1 LVTKHPPAIDAASL
15 VSALKNKRPA
25 TVGTK
30 NLKYQTRFVLFLD
43 FLGFT
48 DIVAKTRKG
57 SRNHEVGLIGKIR
70 NAMLLPIPTL
80 DQSVP
85 SGLGF
90 KQSKRPL
97 ISATTFSDF
106 TIAVATHDDAGFV
119 TLVKLATD
127 FYLQALQNGFACRG
141 GISLGEVYC
150 ESEASAGR
158 NIIFGPAFLDAYQLE
173 HAHAQSSRIVLSNSA
188 ASYFKECAAG
198 RTCPIK
204 AKAYLKNLIQQD
216 KDGPFRIYPFRD
228 LAPLENAHERL
239 EDIHKEIREM
249 LEKYTESPRVF
260 SKLRRLAEE
269 FNNHMGTIEAPEKL
283 KLILPF

>member
-1 LVTKHPPAIDAASL
+1 
-15 VSALKNKRPA
+15 
-25 TVGTK
+25 
-30 NLKYQTRFVLFLD
+30 
-43 FLGFT
+43 
-48 DIVAKTRKG
+48 
-57 SRNHEVGLIGKIR
+57 
-70 NAMLLPIPTL
+70 MMLPIPKL

-90 KQSKRPL
+90 NQSKQPL

-127 FYLQALQNGFACRG
+127 FYLQALQSGFACRG

-158 NIIFGPAFLDAYQLE
+158 NIVFGPAFLDAYQLE

-188 ASYFKECAAG
+188 AEFFNNCVAG
-198 RTCPIK
+198 KTCPVK
-204 AKAYLKNLIQQD
+204 AKAYLEKLIKQD
-216 KDGPFRIYPFRD
+216 KDGPFRIYPFSD
-228 LAPLENAHERL
+228 LTPIEHAHERL
-239 EDIHKEIREM
+239 EDIHRKIREM

-269 FNNHMGTIEAPEKL
+269 FNSHLGNIEAAEKL
-283 KLILPF
+283 KLKLPS